1 MNEVEVNSKE
11 QFAASL
17 RKVARKNNL
26 NIIDALTSYCEDRDI
41 QMEDVL
47 PLIDRNLKEE
57 IRVTA
62 IENRYVRGFKKPVT
76 LF

>member
-1 MNEVEVNSKE
+1 MNEIVASSKE
-11 QFAASL
+11 QFAANIRSI
-17 RKVARKNNL
+17 ARKNKL
-26 NIIDALTSYCEDRDI
+26 NVIDAITSYCEDNEI

-47 PLIDRNLKEE
+47 PLLDRNLKEE

-62 IENRYVRGFKKPVT
+62 IEDRYVRGFKKPVT